1 MPADKKRIR
10 YPAGGKTASRKEDVT
25 SLIDRVFYLLPDRR
39 IFFGKCT
46 CGRLPRSEKSGA
58 QTFFAESVE
67 EHIRKPYFALPRIE
81 DDVPLFIRFGKI
93 RHIAYGTQDGSR
105 KALSEKLR
113 AIR

>member
-10 YPAGGKTASRKEDVT
+10 YPAGGKTASRKEDVA

-58 QTFFAESVE
+58 QTFFAEFVE
-67 EHIRKPYFALPRIE
+67 ERIRKPERTLRRIE
-81 DDVPLFIRFGKI
+81 NDIPPFVRFGKI
-93 RHIAYGTQDGSR
+93 RRITHGDEDGSG
-105 KALSEKLR
+105 KAFSKKLR